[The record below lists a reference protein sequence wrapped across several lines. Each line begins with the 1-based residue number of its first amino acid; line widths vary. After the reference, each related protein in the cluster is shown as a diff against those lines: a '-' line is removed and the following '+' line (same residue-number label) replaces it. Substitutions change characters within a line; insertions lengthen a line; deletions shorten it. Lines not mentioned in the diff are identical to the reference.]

1 MIDQFE
7 QYLIDVVPFFI
18 GIISSFII
26 LSRMKLFC
34 SSGKFFKTV
43 DDVDEGEGSS
53 CVEIGG
59 VAIFP
64 ILLTCLC
71 ASLGLPKWLGYDDV
85 SAAAVERSGLRI
97 MQVISGCALLY
108 IVGLKND
115 IHGTAIKVKLLA
127 LFLTACLFPVSRLWI
142 MDLQGLFGIYELPVW
157 IGMPITVCLVMYI
170 TEAIVILDDI
180 DGIGAGYVAII
191 GTIFLGFCIAFNFT
205 LGALVS
211 SALLGVA
218 VPYSIL
224 KLFFKGWQKTLLG
237 NAGSYTLGYFVSYL
251 TLSLIQQS
259 GEFMPEGM
267 LMIVVGITF
276 IPFVDVIRIIRN
288 RVREGR
294 AMLTPDRNQMQ
305 HRLIR
310 AGINISLTPICI
322 ILIVI
327 IFAFINT
334 FWVLK
339 GYNLTILAGI
349 DLALWTAL
357 QFSISYA
364 INKHENHLNFHKWN
378 MEYGRDA
385 WEANVPVEVI
395 KRKQKVFGT
404 MGLPKDVILGEETDF
419 IPDGMNSFER
429 NVKRLV
435 DMNIS
440 AIMLVLTSPL
450 FLLSY
455 MLIKLD
461 DGGPAIYRQVRIGR
475 FGRPFYIYKFRSM
488 RLDAEKF
495 GPALSHAGGDD
506 DPRLTR
512 VGKFLRAHHLD
523 ELPQLWNVF
532 CGDMAFIGYRP
543 ERKFFIDQIMEHD
556 PRYSFLYQIRPGV
569 TSYATLYNGYT
580 DTMEKML
587 RRLNY
592 DLYYLEHRS
601 FWFDIKTLW
610 LTFVSIIF
618 GKKF

>member
-1 MIDQFE
+1 MIE
-7 QYLIDVVPFFI
+7 QYIIDIIPLVI
-18 GIISSFII
+18 GIFLSVII
-26 LSRMKLFC
+26 LTRMKLFS
-34 SSGKFFKTV
+34 SSGKFFRSV
-43 DDVDEGEGSS
+43 DDVDEGDGYSM
-53 CVEIGG
+53 VEIGG
-59 VAIFP
+59 IALFP

-71 ASLGLPKWLGYDDV
+71 ASLGLPKWFGYDEA
-85 SAAAVERSGLRI
+85 SAAGVEKSGLRI

-115 IHGTAIKVKLLA
+115 IHGTAIKVKLLL
-127 LFLTACLFPVSRLWI
+127 LFVTACLFPLSHLWI
-142 MDLQGLFGIYELPVW
+142 MDLQGLFGINELPWWV
-157 IGMPITVCLVMYI
+157 GMPLTVCLVMYI

-191 GTIFLGFCIAFNFT
+191 GIIFLAFCIAFNFT

-211 SALLGVA
+211 SALLGVSA
-218 VPYSIL
+218 SYSIF
-224 KLFFKGWQKTLLG
+224 KLFFAKWRKTLLG

-259 GEFMPEGM
+259 GKFMPEGM

-294 AMLTPDRNQMQ
+294 AMLTPDRNQMH
-305 HRLIR
+305 HRLVR
-310 AGINISLTPICI
+310 SGIKGRLTPLCI
-322 ILIVI
+322 IFIVI
-327 IFAFINT
+327 VFALVNT
-334 FWVLK
+334 IWVLK
-339 GYNLTILAGI
+339 GLNLTLLVLL
-349 DLALWTAL
+349 DLALWSLL

-364 INKHENHLNFHKWN
+364 ISKREDKRHHRKWN
-378 MEYGRDA
+378 MSYGRDA
-385 WEANVPVEVI
+385 WEANVPVETI
-395 KRKQKVFGT
+395 KRKQQVFGT
-404 MGLPKDVILGEETDF
+404 LGLPKDVILGEEIDF
-419 IPDGMNSFER
+419 IPDGMNSVER
-429 NVKRLV
+429 NIKRLC
-435 DMNIS
+435 DMTL
-440 AIMLVLTSPL
+440 AGIMLILMSPL

-455 MLIKLD
+455 VLIKLD
-461 DGGPAIYRQVRIGR
+461 DGGPAIYRQERLGR

-506 DPRLTR
+506 DPRLTK

-610 LTFVSIIF
+610 LTFISIVF